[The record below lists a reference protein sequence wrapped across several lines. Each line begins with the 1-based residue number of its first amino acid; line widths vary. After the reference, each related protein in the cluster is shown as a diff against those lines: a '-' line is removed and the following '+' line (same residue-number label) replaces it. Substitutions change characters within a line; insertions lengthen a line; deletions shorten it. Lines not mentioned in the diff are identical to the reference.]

1 MNTANFLLDN
11 LKISIITIVYNREK
25 TIKDTINSVL
35 NQTYKNIEYIII
47 DGKSTDSTLNI
58 VNSYKDKISKIISE
72 KDDGLYDALNKG
84 INLAT
89 GDIIGFIHSDDFY
102 IDNFVIEKV
111 ANEFK
116 KNNPDTLFADLVYIK
131 DENKEK
137 IHRYYS
143 AKNFTPNK
151 LKYGLMPPHPTFFV
165 KKEVYQ
171 KYGLYKTDYKIA
183 GDFEMITRL
192 LLVNKLSF
200 SYLNTPLVKMRLGG
214 ISTSSFKQRL
224 KTNKEV
230 LRALKENGI
239 KANHLSI
246 LKKYPTKIKEL
257 LKAKFYN
264 LIRKS

>member
-1 MNTANFLLDN
+1 
-11 LKISIITIVYNREK
+11 
-25 TIKDTINSVL
+25 
-35 NQTYKNIEYIII
+35 
-47 DGKSTDSTLNI
+47 
-58 VNSYKDKISKIISE
+58 
-72 KDDGLYDALNKG
+72 
-84 INLAT
+84 
-89 GDIIGFIHSDDFY
+89 
-102 IDNFVIEKV
+102 
-111 ANEFK
+111 
-116 KNNPDTLFADLVYIK
+116 
-131 DENKEK
+131 
-137 IHRYYS
+137 
-143 AKNFTPNK
+143 
-151 LKYGLMPPHPTFFV
+151 MPPHPTFFV